1 MKKIKNFDELNAAI
15 AKCSKCMDAKF
26 TGSDGKRHIVLCG
39 GTGCLSSHSAEIK
52 AEFEKIISEKNLGD
66 KVTVNQVGCFGF
78 CSQGPF
84 VKIYPE
90 DTLYRMVKI
99 EDVAEIVEHDIEKGE
114 IVDRLL
120 YVDPSTEAKITKQ
133 DEITFYKKQVRIA
146 LHGCGSINPENID
159 EALGAGAFKGLE
171 NALKMDRADVIKNIL
186 DSGLRGRG
194 GGGFPTGR
202 KWQFAYAQP
211 DGEKYVVCNGD
222 EGDPGAFMDRSIL
235 EGNPLAV
242 IEGMMIAG
250 YAIGAQNGYFYVR
263 AEYPIAVNRLKIAI
277 KQAESLGLIGDN
289 ILGTGFSFRVHIRLG
304 AGAFVCG
311 EETALL
317 NSIEG
322 QRGMPR
328 PRPPFP
334 AVKGL
339 WQCPTIVNNVE
350 TLACVPYIMREGVAA
365 FTRHG
370 TEKSKGTKVFALGG
384 KINNVGLVE
393 VPMGTTLRELIYDIG
408 GGIPHGKKF
417 KAIQTGGPSGGC
429 LTEADLDAE
438 IDFDN
443 LVAKG
448 SMMGSGGAIV
458 MDEDNCMVDVAKFY
472 MEFIYDE
479 SCGKCSPCR
488 IGTKRMLELLT
499 KIVNGKATMDDL
511 DALEKLAANV
521 RSNSLCALGQT
532 APNPILSTLAH
543 FRDEYVAHIVDKR
556 CPAHVCKN
564 LMVYSIDP
572 EKCRKCSLCSKKC
585 PVDAIHGVVGKEPY
599 VIDTKKCI
607 KCGMCI
613 ASCKFG
619 AVEKK

>member
-1 MKKIKNFDELNAAI
+1 MIKNFDELN
-15 AKCSKCMDAKF
+15 SKISACTEGLDAKF
-26 TGSDGKRHIVLCG
+26 TGTNGKRALVLCG
-39 GTGCLSSHSAEIK
+39 GTGCLSSNSAEIK
-52 AEFEKIISEKNLGD
+52 SKFEKLIKDNNMED
-66 KVTVNQVGCFGF
+66 KVTVNIAGCFGF

-84 VKIYPE
+84 VKVYPE
-90 DTLYRMVKI
+90 DTLYRLVQV
-99 EDVAEIVEHDIEKGE
+99 EDVEEIFEKDIKNGEVVE
-114 IVDRLL
+114 RLL
-120 YVDPSTEAKITKQ
+120 FVDPATKEQVTKQ
-133 DEITFYKKQVRIA
+133 EDINFYKKQVRVA
-146 LHGCGSINPENID
+146 LNGCGTINPEDIN
-159 EALGAGAFKGLE
+159 EALGTGAFKGLA
-171 NALKMDRADVIKNIL
+171 NALKMDRADVIKEVL

-211 DGEKYVVCNGD
+211 DGEKYVICNGD

-242 IEGMMIAG
+242 IEGMAIAG

-263 AEYPIAVNRLKIAI
+263 AEYPIAVNRLRIAI
-277 KQAESLGLIGDN
+277 KQAEELGLLGDN
-289 ILGTGFSFRVHIRLG
+289 ILGTDFSFRLHIRLG

-322 QRGMPR
+322 KRGMPR

-339 WQCPTIVNNVE
+339 WDAPSIVNNVE
-350 TLACVPYIMREGVAA
+350 TLATVPYILREGAA
-365 FTRHG
+365 KFAEYG
-370 TEKSKGTKVFALGG
+370 TERSKGTKVFALGG

-393 VPMGTTLRELIYDIG
+393 IPMGTTLRELIYDIG
-408 GGIPHGKKF
+408 GGIPDGKKF

-429 LTEADLDAE
+429 LTEEDLDTP
-438 IDFDN
+438 IDFDT
-443 LVAKG
+443 LVARG

-472 MEFIYDE
+472 MEFICDE

-488 IGTKRMLELLT
+488 IGTKRMLEILT
-499 KIVNGKATMDDL
+499 KITDGKAEMSDL
-511 DALEKLAANV
+511 EQLEELAATIKNGA
-521 RSNSLCALGQT
+521 LCALGQT
-532 APNPILSTLAH
+532 AANPVTSTLAH
-543 FRDEYVAHIVDKR
+543 FRDEYIAHIVDKT
-556 CPAHVCKN
+556 CPAKVCKN
-564 LMVYSIDP
+564 LMNYVIEAD
-572 EKCRKCSLCSKKC
+572 KCRKCSLCAKKC
-585 PVDAIHGVVGKEPY
+585 PVDAISGVVGKEPY
-599 VIDTKKCI
+599 VIDTEKCI

-619 AVEKK
+619 AIVKK